1 MDNYNELFYL
11 IFQPIIEIKKDK
23 SVDIVEYEVLLRS
36 YENDCFP
43 NLAFNELL
51 VVPEK
56 HKLFMDWYAEKITEI
71 LIANETIYLAIN
83 IHPRQWEEP
92 TIFDFF
98 NKLLPFSN
106 RIKIELTEHK
116 DPMTD
121 DICQKFES
129 VYTELARFGYH
140 FVIDDVGNGVN
151 DIDFVIAHIE
161 QISSIK
167 FTTLPF
173 RKLKEETLL
182 LFIDAWF
189 KLAKDFN
196 KAFIVE
202 GIECQ
207 HFSSLLLDKGIS
219 LQQGFLFGEGKRD
232 LVTTDGKSFYR

>member
-1 MDNYNELFYL
+1 MLMDNYNELFYL

-36 YENDCFP
+36 YENNRFP
-43 NLAFNELL
+43 NQAFNDLL

-56 HKLFMDWYAEKITEI
+56 HRLFMAWYAEKINDI
-71 LIANETIYLAIN
+71 LKENETIYLAIN
-83 IHPRQWEEP
+83 IHPKQWEEP

-98 NKLLPFSN
+98 NKLAPFSN

-116 DPMTD
+116 DPMTS
-121 DICQKFES
+121 DICQRFES
-129 VYTELARFGYH
+129 VYAELARFGYD

-167 FTTLPF
+167 FTVLPF
-173 RKLKEETLL
+173 KKLKEETLL

-189 KLAKDFN
+189 QLAKDFN
-196 KAFIVE
+196 KSFIVE

-207 HFSSLLLDKGIS
+207 KFSSLLLDKGIS

-232 LVTTDGKSFYR
+232 LVLIDEK

>member
-11 IFQPIIEIKKDK
+11 IFQPIVEIKKDK

-36 YENDCFP
+36 YENDRFP
-43 NLAFNELL
+43 NQAFNDLL

-56 HKLFMDWYAEKITEI
+56 HKLFMDWYAEKINDI

-83 IHPRQWEEP
+83 IHPKQWEDP
-92 TIFDFF
+92 GIFDFF
-98 NKLLPFSN
+98 NKLNPFSN

-116 DPMTD
+116 DPMTY
-121 DICQKFES
+121 DICQRFES

-140 FVIDDVGNGVN
+140 FVIDDVRNGVN

-167 FTTLPF
+167 FTILPF
-173 RKLKEETLL
+173 KKLKEETLL

-189 KLAKDFN
+189 QLAKDFD
-196 KAFIVE
+196 KDFIVE

-207 HFSSLLLDKGIS
+207 PFSSLLLDKGIS

-232 LVTTDGKSFYR
+232 LVPTDGK

>member
-11 IFQPIIEIKKDK
+11 VFQPIIEIKKDE
-23 SVDIVEYEVLLRS
+23 SIDIVEYEVLLRS
-36 YENDCFP
+36 YENDRFP
-43 NLAFNELL
+43 NQAFNDLL
-51 VVPEK
+51 MVPDK
-56 HKLFMDWYAEKITEI
+56 HKLFMSWYAEKINDI
-71 LIANETIYLAIN
+71 LIANETVYLAIN
-83 IHPRQWEEP
+83 IHPKQWEEP
-92 TIFDFF
+92 AIFDFF
-98 NKLLPFSN
+98 NKLKSFSN

-121 DICQKFES
+121 DICQRFES

-161 QISSIK
+161 QVSSIK

-173 RKLKEETLL
+173 RKLKKDTVL

-189 KLAKDFN
+189 QLEKDFD
-196 KAFIVE
+196 KDFIVE

-207 HFSSLLLDKGIS
+207 PFSSLLLDKGIR

-232 LVTTDGKSFYR
+232 LVQTDEKYFF